1 MKNQMITVNE
11 KSFFTRVKRWFYG
24 IKKKIFGENH
34 SEIVQNEDIEIPK
47 AIETDVV
54 KNKFLNGIKVEENNP
69 NSINEKADFLKKID
83 GNVEMLSN
91 LSIERLRKLS
101 KYYNDV
107 INKNEI
113 TIKKLK
119 TDM

>member
-11 KSFFTRVKRWFYG
+11 KSFITKVKRWFYG
-24 IKKKIFGENH
+24 IKDKIFGKKYTD
-34 SEIVQNEDIEIPK
+34 IVQNEEITASK
-47 AIETDVV
+47 AIETDTS
-54 KNKFLNGIKVEENNP
+54 KNKFLNDIKFEDHNP
-69 NSINEKADFLKKID
+69 NSINEKAEFLKKLD

-119 TDM
+119 ADM